1 MGCLVWF
8 YICGFNI
15 AILISILVGVGEKI
29 MSRRTAVLLAI
40 IGITL
45 YTILVGADASV
56 VRAAIM
62 GSIYLITNRWLGR
75 PNFAYA
81 SLFLSGFVMTLVNP
95 FTLWDVGFQ
104 LSFTATLGLML
115 YADPFSQWTRRK
127 LLNWFDEGLVNRVM
141 GIISESVLI
150 TLAAQVL
157 TLPLMMAYFGQVSLI
172 SLPANALILPAQPGV
187 MIWGG
192 LATIIGM
199 IVPAIGQLFGWIAWL
214 FLSYTIWLVRLFA
227 RIPGASVPVD
237 VSFAGIIAIYA
248 AIAAITWYARQEP
261 ERRVDIRAALGK
273 NLSQRT
279 AVTFALLTAI
289 LTTSWGTSQPDGQLH
304 VVFMDVGQGDA
315 TLIVTPN
322 GRQVLVDGG
331 FYPSVLNDQ
340 LGQQIP
346 FWDKEIDMLIATHPD
361 ADHVSGLVGVFDRYA
376 VNYLIT
382 DGEGLGE
389 SPIYDAVLQVTEANG
404 TTIHPAQVGET
415 IHIDDG
421 IWLEVLHPG
430 AELDSESRN
439 ENSVSMRLVY
449 NQFTFLF
456 TGDAETAAEQEI
468 LATGLPLNSFIFK
481 AGHHG
486 SRSSSTAS
494 FLAAVR
500 PQIIV
505 VSAGAENRF
514 GHPHPEML
522 ERAQA
527 IGATVLRTDELGAI
541 ELTTDGKMMWWQ
553 AGPK

>member
-1 MGCLVWF
+1 
-8 YICGFNI
+8 
-15 AILISILVGVGEKI
+15 
-29 MSRRTAVLLAI
+29 
-40 IGITL
+40 
-45 YTILVGADASV
+45 
-56 VRAAIM
+56 
-62 GSIYLITNRWLGR
+62 
-75 PNFAYA
+75 
-81 SLFLSGFVMTLVNP
+81 
-95 FTLWDVGFQ
+95 
-104 LSFTATLGLML
+104 
-115 YADPFSQWTRRK
+115 
-127 LLNWFDEGLVNRVM
+127 
-141 GIISESVLI
+141 
-150 TLAAQVL
+150 
-157 TLPLMMAYFGQVSLI
+157 
-172 SLPANALILPAQPGV
+172 
-187 MIWGG
+187 
-192 LATIIGM
+192 
-199 IVPAIGQLFGWIAWL
+199 
-214 FLSYTIWLVRLFA
+214 
-227 RIPGASVPVD
+227 
-237 VSFAGIIAIYA
+237 
-248 AIAAITWYARQEP
+248 
-261 ERRVDIRAALGK
+261 
-273 NLSQRT
+273 
-279 AVTFALLTAI
+279 
-289 LTTSWGTSQPDGQLH
+289 
-304 VVFMDVGQGDA
+304 
-315 TLIVTPN
+315 
-322 GRQVLVDGG
+322 
-331 FYPSVLNDQ
+331 LNDQ

-389 SPIYDAVLQVTEANG
+389 SPIYDAVLQAAEANG
-404 TTIHPAQVGET
+404 SAIHPAQVGER

>member
-1 MGCLVWF
+1 
-8 YICGFNI
+8 
-15 AILISILVGVGEKI
+15 
-29 MSRRTAVLLAI
+29 
-40 IGITL
+40 
-45 YTILVGADASV
+45 
-56 VRAAIM
+56 
-62 GSIYLITNRWLGR
+62 
-75 PNFAYA
+75 
-81 SLFLSGFVMTLVNP
+81 
-95 FTLWDVGFQ
+95 
-104 LSFTATLGLML
+104 
-115 YADPFSQWTRRK
+115 
-127 LLNWFDEGLVNRVM
+127 
-141 GIISESVLI
+141 
-150 TLAAQVL
+150 
-157 TLPLMMAYFGQVSLI
+157 MMAYFGQVSLI

-389 SPIYDAVLQVTEANG
+389 SPIYDAVLQAAEANG
-404 TTIHPAQVGET
+404 SAIHPAQVGER

-456 TGDAETAAEQEI
+456 TGDAETVAEQEI

>member
-1 MGCLVWF
+1 
-8 YICGFNI
+8 
-15 AILISILVGVGEKI
+15 
-29 MSRRTAVLLAI
+29 
-40 IGITL
+40 
-45 YTILVGADASV
+45 
-56 VRAAIM
+56 
-62 GSIYLITNRWLGR
+62 
-75 PNFAYA
+75 
-81 SLFLSGFVMTLVNP
+81 
-95 FTLWDVGFQ
+95 
-104 LSFTATLGLML
+104 
-115 YADPFSQWTRRK
+115 
-127 LLNWFDEGLVNRVM
+127 
-141 GIISESVLI
+141 
-150 TLAAQVL
+150 
-157 TLPLMMAYFGQVSLI
+157 
-172 SLPANALILPAQPGV
+172 
-187 MIWGG
+187 
-192 LATIIGM
+192 
-199 IVPAIGQLFGWIAWL
+199 
-214 FLSYTIWLVRLFA
+214 LFA

-237 VSFAGIIAIYA
+237 VSLAGIIAIYA

-389 SPIYDAVLQVTEANG
+389 SPIYDAVLQAAEANG
-404 TTIHPAQVGET
+404 SAIHPAQVGER

-456 TGDAETAAEQEI
+456 TGDADTAAEQEI